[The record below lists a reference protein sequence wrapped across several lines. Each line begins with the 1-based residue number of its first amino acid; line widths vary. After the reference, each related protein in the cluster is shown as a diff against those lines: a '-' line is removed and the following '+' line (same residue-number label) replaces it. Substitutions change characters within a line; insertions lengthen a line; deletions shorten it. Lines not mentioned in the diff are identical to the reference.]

1 MCVWCV
7 CVVCGVCVCDAYAHG
22 LCAGLCMCAV
32 WSVCGCIYVVCVV
45 SVVCICVVLCGMCY
59 GVYVYVWYV

>member
-1 MCVWCV
+1 M
-7 CVVCGVCVCDAYAHG
+7 CDAYARG
-22 LCAGLCMCAV
+22 LCGWLCVCAV

-45 SVVCICVVLCGMCY
+45 CVVCICVVLCGMCY